1 MDITSEG
8 KELISLSELELIMHK
23 CGNFVETITVSGV
36 VMGGGNEQ
44 EIKRFEAFTK
54 NGKCVGLAYKVRD
67 DMVDAIG
74 WGRKLGGICCEI
86 RQHGYRWG

>member
-8 KELISLSELELIMHK
+8 KELISLSELELITHK

-44 EIKRFEAFTK
+44 EIKRLRRLPRMENVWVWRIK
-54 NGKCVGLAYKVRD
+54 
-67 DMVDAIG
+67 
-74 WGRKLGGICCEI
+74 
-86 RQHGYRWG
+86 

>member
-44 EIKRFEAFTK
+44 EIKRLRRLPRMENVWVWRIK
-54 NGKCVGLAYKVRD
+54 
-67 DMVDAIG
+67 
-74 WGRKLGGICCEI
+74 
-86 RQHGYRWG
+86 